1 MCFSSRARR
10 PPADGRETEH
20 CQRLDPMSKQPRRIA
35 WWQKLALRLASMA
48 PAAWLL
54 RRTAHHADRL
64 PLEVSGGHHTLTT
77 LLTGL
82 PVATLTT
89 TGARSG
95 KRRTVPVVIIPRG
108 EQVALIASNFGH
120 SRHPAWYHNLL
131 AQGEATL
138 TVNGQTERYQAREAW
153 RRAPGGLAAG
163 SGPLPGLRSLSPACC
178 RTTNSYHDPRT
189 AAQCLGEV
197 PRAARLAEP
206 GRPDASRPSEMAR
219 GIIE

>member
-1 MCFSSRARR
+1 
-10 PPADGRETEH
+10 
-20 CQRLDPMSKQPRRIA
+20 MSKQPRRIA

-64 PLEVSGGHHTLTT
+64 LLEVSGGHHTLTT

-138 TVNGQTERYQAREAW
+138 TVNGQTERYQAREAHGAERQEAW
-153 RRAPGGLAAG
+153 QQAVALYPGYEAY
-163 SGPLPGLRSLSPACC
+163 R
-178 RTTNSYHDPRT
+178 
-189 AAQCLGEV
+189 Q
-197 PRAARLAEP
+197 RAAERQIPIMILA
-206 GRPDASRPSEMAR
+206 RQRNA
-219 GIIE
+219 